1 MKKKIQVLGMGCLK
15 CNRLYANA
23 ELAAKELGLD
33 YEMEKIDDIDRITD
47 MGVMLTPALA
57 VDGKVLFSAKV
68 PPVEELKVLL
78 GKAG

>member
-33 YEMEKIDDIDRITD
+33 YEMEKIADIDKITD
-47 MGVMLTPALA
+47 MGVMMTPALA
-57 VDGKVLFSAKV
+57 VDGKVLLSAKV
-68 PPVEELKVLL
+68 PSVEELKTLL
-78 GKAG
+78 AEFE

>member
-33 YEMEKIDDIDRITD
+33 YEMEKIADIDRITD
-47 MGVMLTPALA
+47 MGVLMTPALA
-57 VDGKVLFSAKV
+57 VDGRVLLSAKA
-68 PPVEELKVLL
+68 PSVEELKKLL
-78 GKAG
+78 GELK

>member
-33 YEMEKIDDIDRITD
+33 YEMEKIDDIDRIAD
-47 MGVMLTPALA
+47 MGVMITPALA
-57 VDGKVLFSAKV
+57 VDGTVLLSAKV
-68 PPVEELKVLL
+68 PSVEELKKLL
-78 GKAG
+78 AEFK

>member
-1 MKKKIQVLGMGCLK
+1 MKKKIQILGMGCLK

-33 YEMEKIDDIDRITD
+33 YEMEKIADIDRITD
-47 MGVMLTPALA
+47 MGVMMTPALA
-57 VDGKVLFSAKV
+57 VDGKVLISAKV
-68 PPVEELKVLL
+68 PSVGELKDLL

>member
-33 YEMEKIDDIDRITD
+33 YEMEKIADIDRITD
-47 MGVMLTPALA
+47 MGVLMTPALA
-57 VDGKVLFSAKV
+57 VDGKVLISAKV
-68 PPVEELKVLL
+68 PSVEELKAML
-78 GKAG
+78 GKA

>member
-33 YEMEKIDDIDRITD
+33 YEMEKIADIDRITD
-47 MGVMLTPALA
+47 MGVMMTPALA
-57 VDGKVLFSAKV
+57 VDGKVLLSAKV
-68 PPVEELKVLL
+68 PAVEDLVKLL
-78 GKAG
+78 AEFK

>member
-33 YEMEKIDDIDRITD
+33 YEMEKIADIDRITD
-47 MGVMLTPALA
+47 MGVLMTPALA
-57 VDGKVLFSAKV
+57 VDGKVLISAKV
-68 PPVEELKVLL
+68 PSVEELKALL
-78 GKAG
+78 GRAG